1 MEQVTMTVATKLVRP
16 LRNGQITI
24 PAEFRA
30 RLEITEQ
37 SLLEITLVGDELHLK
52 PVQVSRAAKNSEW
65 ARELYQLFAPVRA
78 ETAKRNE
85 KQVNADIDK
94 AVAAVRRKRR
104 ARRT

>member
-1 MEQVTMTVATKLVRP
+1 MKSSVKLVRP

-37 SLLEITLVGDELHLK
+37 SLLELVLVGDELRLK
-52 PVQVSRAAKNSEW
+52 PVRVTPAKNSEW
-65 ARELYQLFAPVRA
+65 ARELYETFAPVRA
-78 ETAKRNE
+78 ETAKQSE
-85 KQVNADIDK
+85 KQVNADIAK

-104 ARRT
+104 ARRA

>member
-1 MEQVTMTVATKLVRP
+1 MKPLVKVVRP

-30 RLEITEQ
+30 RLEINEQ
-37 SLLEITLVGDELHLK
+37 SLLELALVGDELRLK
-52 PVQVSRAAKNSEW
+52 PVHVSKRAANSEW
-65 ARELYQLFAPVRA
+65 ARELYELFAPVRA
-78 ETAKRNE
+78 ETAKHSE
-85 KQVNADIDK
+85 KQVNADIAQ

>member
-1 MEQVTMTVATKLVRP
+1 MKSSVKVVRP
-16 LRNGQITI
+16 LRNGQITL

-37 SLLEITLVGDELHLK
+37 SLLEIKLVGDELRVK
-52 PVQVSRAAKNSEW
+52 PVRVAAAKNSEW
-65 ARELYQLFAPVRA
+65 ARELYEMFAPVRA
-78 ETAKRNE
+78 ETTKQSE

-104 ARRT
+104 ARRA